1 MATAFTGSPYVVVAE
16 GVGRIMLRYGHGSGG
31 VHMTHF
37 SSNMVYRHYS
47 VNVSFSKNVPLE
59 QQLAIL
65 KRKLATSK
73 KNYSEYRIKR
83 NSSRLPCDFYFWDNK
98 IRDERNNIAKIES
111 KIAKLE
117 RKKERKNLPQEKPAK
132 NNSCK
137 KRKQQVLQYKTINQN
152 GNKKAPPAIQYDKY
166 PRTNKAD
173 LPKKVQAMWDA
184 IQTMCPYATIVA
196 YGTWLFITGTTGDDW
211 PGLKALGCR
220 YDKKRKCVFY
230 APRK

>member
-1 MATAFTGSPYVVVAE
+1 
-16 GVGRIMLRYGHGSGG
+16 MLKYGHGSGG

-37 SSNMVYRHYS
+37 SNNMVYRHYS

-73 KNYSEYRIKR
+73 KKYGEYRIKR

-98 IRDERNNIAKIES
+98 MRDERNNIAKIES
-111 KIAKLE
+111 KIVKLE
-117 RKKERKNLPQEKPAK
+117 RRKERKNLPQEKPAK

-137 KRKQQVLQYKTINQN
+137 KRKQQVLQYKPINQN
-152 GNKKAPPAIQYDKY
+152 GNKKAPPADADHKY
-166 PRTNKAD
+166 PLTNKAD
-173 LPKKVQAMWDA
+173 LPKPVQAMWDA

-196 YGTWLFITGTTGDDW
+196 YGVWLFVTGTTDDDW

-220 YDKKRKCVFY
+220 YSKKRDCVYY
-230 APRK
+230 APNK